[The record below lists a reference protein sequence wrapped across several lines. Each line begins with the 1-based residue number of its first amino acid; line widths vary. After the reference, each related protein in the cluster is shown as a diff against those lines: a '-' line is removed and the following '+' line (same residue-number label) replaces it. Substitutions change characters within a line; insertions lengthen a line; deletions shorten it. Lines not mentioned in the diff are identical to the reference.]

1 MVRNSG
7 EWVIYLLDKKIGGI
21 YVYAEDWVTKGV
33 RA

>member
-1 MVRNSG
+1 MIRNIG
-7 EWVIYLLDKKIGGI
+7 EWSIYLLDKKIGRI